1 MWLTY
6 ICAPP
11 PHIHTEVGL
20 GTDPGSHPHYCN
32 QHLCMHQAPRVQVLL
47 HAYILIYSAP
57 MLCSLA
63 KCV

>member
-6 ICAPP
+6 ICAPT
-11 PHIHTEVGL
+11 HIHTEVGL

-47 HAYILIYSAP
+47 YAYILIYSAP